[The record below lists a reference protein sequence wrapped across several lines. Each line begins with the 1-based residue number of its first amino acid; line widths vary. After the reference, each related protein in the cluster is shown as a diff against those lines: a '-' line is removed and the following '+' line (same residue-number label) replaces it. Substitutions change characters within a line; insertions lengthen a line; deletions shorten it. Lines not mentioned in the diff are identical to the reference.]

1 MRAFSV
7 RKKSVQE
14 HMENIRKRRRKQM
27 VSIVSICL
35 AVAVLSAVL
44 FIPYDTTPPDV
55 KQYAGS
61 EYYAVI
67 RQLSLAT
74 YQKPIFKNNFQAIVG
89 GSLVALRAL
98 GSLKAGNPAAPG
110 VLEDYTN
117 ITDGNLWGTLDSIEN
132 GKYEETTDNQV
143 QGVIETDLMK
153 RSDRYIFYLRDMT
166 LCVYSIAG
174 MESELVGSY
183 EITSELDR
191 KIYANNVEMF
201 LSPDCNTVTLFMQVY
216 AGEDLT
222 VVLNLDVSDPT
233 QIKLKNEMRL
243 NGRMLSARMVNG
255 DVLLAYNYVPKT
267 KYVNYDDPTTFVPQY
282 GTYGNMQCIAPEN
295 IVCPNTVSDARY
307 TVICKLSGDTL
318 SMEGVTALLG
328 YSEELYVS
336 QDTIYASRSYT
347 QTKEAVYTG
356 IQTAMTDITGISY
369 AGDGLKILGTIALEG
384 AVKDQYSMDQ
394 YEGILRVVTSTN
406 LREYA
411 IRNGRETVTISTNG
425 NQDNV
430 NLYCVDLSDWKIEAS
445 VIGFAPAGEEATSV
459 RFDGPKAYVC
469 TAEVIRFTDP
479 VYFFDLSDLSNIT
492 YTDTGII
499 DGYSTSLIQLGNGY
513 LMGVGY
519 SKSGGL
525 KIEIYENTEN
535 GVVSVCVYER
545 QATFSENYKA
555 YFIDR
560 ERQLIGLAVY
570 PWDGGREYI
579 LLHFDGEQL
588 NLVNTLY
595 FSGSMEH
602 VRATLIDDYFYV
614 LSTDFVVKPMD

>member
-1 MRAFSV
+1 
-7 RKKSVQE
+7 
-14 HMENIRKRRRKQM
+14 M
-27 VSIVSICL
+27 VSVGRNRNCF
-35 AVAVLSAVL
+35 SA
-44 FIPYDTTPPDV
+44 
-55 KQYAGS
+55 
-61 EYYAVI
+61 
-67 RQLSLAT
+67 
-74 YQKPIFKNNFQAIVG
+74 
-89 GSLVALRAL
+89 
-98 GSLKAGNPAAPG
+98 
-110 VLEDYTN
+110 
-117 ITDGNLWGTLDSIEN
+117 
-132 GKYEETTDNQV
+132 
-143 QGVIETDLMK
+143 
-153 RSDRYIFYLRDMT
+153 
-166 LCVYSIAG
+166 
-174 MESELVGSY
+174 
-183 EITSELDR
+183 
-191 KIYANNVEMF
+191 
-201 LSPDCNTVTLFMQVY
+201 
-216 AGEDLT
+216 
-222 VVLNLDVSDPT
+222 
-233 QIKLKNEMRL
+233 
-243 NGRMLSARMVNG
+243 
-255 DVLLAYNYVPKT
+255 
-267 KYVNYDDPTTFVPQY
+267 
-282 GTYGNMQCIAPEN
+282 
-295 IVCPNTVSDARY
+295 
-307 TVICKLSGDTL
+307 
-318 SMEGVTALLG
+318 
-328 YSEELYVS
+328 
-336 QDTIYASRSYT
+336 
-347 QTKEAVYTG
+347 
-356 IQTAMTDITGISY
+356 
-369 AGDGLKILGTIALEG
+369 
-384 AVKDQYSMDQ
+384 
-394 YEGILRVVTSTN
+394 
-406 LREYA
+406 
-411 IRNGRETVTISTNG
+411 NG

-595 FSGSMEH
+595 FSGLMEH

>member
-1 MRAFSV
+1 MRAFND
-7 RKKSVQE
+7 RKNSVQE
-14 HMENIRKRRRKQM
+14 HMENIQKRRRKQM

-44 FIPYDTTPPDV
+44 FVPYDTTPPDV
-55 KQYAGS
+55 QQYAGS

-74 YQKPIFKNNFQAIVG
+74 YEKPVFKNNFQAIVVG
-89 GSLVALRAL
+89 GMVAFRAL
-98 GSLKAGNPAAPG
+98 GGLKAGNAAPG
-110 VLEDYTN
+110 AKEEIISPTG
-117 ITDGNLWGTLDSIEN
+117 GNQWGEVTAN
-132 GKYEETTDNQV
+132 GTYEETTDNQV

-216 AGEDLT
+216 AGADLT

-233 QIKLKNEMRL
+233 QIKLKKEMRFS
-243 NGRMLSARMVNG
+243 GRFLSARMVNG
-255 DVLLAYNYVPKT
+255 DVLLAYNYIVPGT
-267 KYVNYDDPTTFVPQY
+267 KNINYDDPTTFVPQY
-282 GTYGNMQCIAPEN
+282 GTHGNMQCIAPEN
-295 IVCPNTVSDARY
+295 IVCPETVSDARY

-318 SMEGVTALLG
+318 AVEGTTALLG

-336 QDTIYASRSYT
+336 QDTIYASHSYT

-356 IQTAMTDITGISY
+356 TQTAMTEITGISY
-369 AGDGLKILGTIALEG
+369 AGDGLEILGTIALEG
-384 AVKDQYSMDQ
+384 TIKNQYSMDQ

-406 LREYA
+406 LREYT
-411 IRNGRETVTISTNG
+411 IRNDRETVTISTNG

-459 RFDGPKAYVC
+459 RFDGTKAYVC

-513 LMGVGY
+513 LMGIGY
-519 SKSGGL
+519 SKSNRL
-525 KIEIYENTEN
+525 KIEIYENTEK

-545 QATFSENYKA
+545 QATFSEDYKA
-555 YFIDR
+555 YFVDR

-570 PWDGGREYI
+570 PWDGGREYM
-579 LLHFDGEQL
+579 LLHFDGEQM
-588 NLVNTLY
+588 NVVNTLN
-595 FSGSMEH
+595 FSGSMDH

-614 LSTDFVVKPMD
+614 LSTDFIVKPMD